1 MTFYSLP
8 LEYGASNKEVSFLF
22 FDVKDM
28 GETSYVVGIE
38 IHIDENKVY

>member
-1 MTFYSLP
+1 MTFYSLA
-8 LEYGASNKEVSFLF
+8 LESAARNKEVSSSF

-28 GETSYVVGIE
+28 GKTSYIVGIE